1 MSPVRVLLIAP
12 GNEILG
18 GQTIQAIRL
27 LEILGSVPGLEMRFQ
42 PINPLFPAPLRWVK
56 RIPVVRTM
64 LTMVLYL
71 GSMVRA
77 AAWPDILHIFTAGLS
92 SYTLWTIPAMLFA
105 KLYGKKIIVNYRD
118 GRGEDHLRRYRT
130 AKPTLAWADV
140 IVSPSGY
147 IVDLFARYGLT
158 RGRVIPNVIDAEKFR
173 SRRRSKLTPKLMTN
187 RSLEPLYNVPCIL
200 RALARVRE
208 RYPDAVLTI
217 AHEGPEQAR
226 LESLA
231 DELKIRDAVRFV
243 GKVAPAD
250 VPKLYD
256 EADIYITTP
265 DIDCMPGSI
274 LEALASGVPVI
285 ATRTGGIP
293 YLVQD
298 GISAMLVDVDDH
310 GSVADAVLRLMEDP
324 SLVESLTSA
333 GRQELVRYTPD
344 AVRNAWCTLYEEL
357 AKHRV

>member
-1 MSPVRVLLIAP
+1 MSPVKVLLIAP

-27 LEILGSVPGLEMRFQ
+27 LEILGNVPGLEIRFQ

-158 RGRVIPNVIDAEKFR
+158 RGRVIPNVIDGEKFVCR
-173 SRRRSKLTPKLMTN
+173 KRSKLTPRLMTN

-200 RALARVRE
+200 RAFARVRE
-208 RYPDAVLTI
+208 RHPDAVLTI
-217 AHEGPEQAR
+217 AHDGPEQAR

-231 DELKIRDAVRFV
+231 DELKIRDAVRFA
-243 GKVAPAD
+243 GKVPPAE

-274 LEALASGVPVI
+274 LEALASGVPVV

-293 YLVQD
+293 YLVIDQVN
-298 GISAMLVDVDDH
+298 ALLVDLDDDRA
-310 GSVADAVLRLMEDP
+310 VADAVLKLLGDAA
-324 SLVESLTSA
+324 LVERLTAA
-333 GRQELVRYTPD
+333 GRAELARYTPSAVREAWWMLYQELV
-344 AVRNAWCTLYEEL
+344 N
-357 AKHRV
+357 H

>member
-1 MSPVRVLLIAP
+1 MKPVKVLLIAP

-27 LEILGSVPGLEMRFQ
+27 LEILGNVPGLEMRFQ

-64 LTMVLYL
+64 LTMALYL

-173 SRRRSKLTPKLMTN
+173 SRQRSKLTPRLMTN

-208 RYPDAVLTI
+208 SCPDAVLTI
-217 AHEGPEQAR
+217 AHEGPEQPR

-231 DELKIRDAVRFV
+231 NELKIRDAVRFA
-243 GKVAPAD
+243 GKVPPAE

-274 LEALASGVPVI
+274 LEALASGVPVV

-293 YLVQD
+293 YLVTDQVH
-298 GISAMLVDVDDH
+298 ALLVDLDDDRA
-310 GSVADAVLRLMEDP
+310 VAEAILKLLGDP
-324 SLVESLTSA
+324 ALVERLTAA
-333 GRQELVRYTPD
+333 GRDELARYTPYAVREAWWTLYQELV
-344 AVRNAWCTLYEEL
+344 
-357 AKHRV
+357 KH